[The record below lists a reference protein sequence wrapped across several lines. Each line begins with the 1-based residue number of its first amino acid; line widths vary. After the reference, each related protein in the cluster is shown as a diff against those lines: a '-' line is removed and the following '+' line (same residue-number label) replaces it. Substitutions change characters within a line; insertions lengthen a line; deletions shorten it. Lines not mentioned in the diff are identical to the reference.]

1 MMKRMTKVFLFVTAV
16 ITALWGILSVA
27 SNAAAQA
34 EVTGAYKVVLWY
46 MMLNSVLFLLLSVT
60 AMLKLTAAKKT
71 KGLQKGLLIATV
83 FAAIGYCILLVVNI
97 APQMPV
103 LLMAESWMNIGWVM
117 ELFQQML
124 YLISGILLLLLSTNV
139 LREKTTHLREL
150 TRLAIVCV
158 CLFLIPYGLQFFGV
172 GLAMVMSPVASL
184 IVALLT
190 VCQAATVYG
199 AFCPIEE

>member
-1 MMKRMTKVFLFVTAV
+1 MKRTTKVFLFVTAV
-16 ITALWGILSVA
+16 ITALWGMLSVA

-83 FAAIGYCILLVVNI
+83 FAAVGYCILLVVNI

-103 LLMAESWMNIGWVM
+103 LLTVKSWMNSGWVM
-117 ELFQQML
+117 ELFQQIL
-124 YLISGILLLLLSTNV
+124 YLISGILLLLLSTKV

-150 TRLAIVCV
+150 TRLTTVCV

-172 GLAMVMSPVASL
+172 GLQMVMSVGAIL
-184 IVALLT
+184 MLTILT
-190 VCQAATVYG
+190 VCQAATVYA
-199 AFCPIEE
+199 AFCPTEE